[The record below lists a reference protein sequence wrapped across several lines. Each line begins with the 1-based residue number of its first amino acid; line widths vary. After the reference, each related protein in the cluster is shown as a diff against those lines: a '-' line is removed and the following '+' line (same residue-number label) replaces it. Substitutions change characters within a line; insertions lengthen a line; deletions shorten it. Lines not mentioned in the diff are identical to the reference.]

1 MPEKK
6 TPEQI
11 AEDLFKGVKGVQ
23 DRLDALEKTMAKKS
37 DVIDEDYI
45 RKAGDQAKDAIEA
58 LNKLESE
65 KKFTELQEA
74 MEASATEA
82 KERAEKA
89 EAEVTESKE
98 RFAALE
104 EEVAGLKAGK
114 DATQDDDADVEAKQA
129 VYNYLRKGHDLDG
142 EVLERMARRHATKT
156 LVGANDEQIER
167 QVKDLVAGSGPDGG
181 YFLQSDRAAGMIQR
195 IFETSPLRG
204 LANVVTTTA
213 DIWEVVL
220 DDDEG
225 SFEWVGETDSRDDT
239 ATPQISLLK
248 IPVHEL
254 SAQPRA
260 TQKMLDD
267 AGFDIEAWLAGKTSR
282 RFSRAENASFVN
294 GNGSQRPKG
303 FLTYSNWTSPGVYQR
318 NAVERIAAVTA
329 TGTAAAGTFDA
340 DDLINVQNSLFE
352 EYQANASWGMARETF
367 TKVLQLRDAN
377 GQYIVRQEILMADFM
392 KMIFGKPVTFLND
405 MPNPA
410 ANSLSIIIADW
421 QEFYTIVDRMD
432 IRVLRDPFTAKPYV
446 RFYTTKRVGGA
457 VMNYEA
463 GKILQLDAP

>member
-1 MPEKK
+1 ME
-6 TPEQI
+6 ES
-11 AEDLFKGVKGVQ
+11 
-23 DRLDALEKTMAKKS
+23 AK
-37 DVIDEDYI
+37 
-45 RKAGDQAKDAIEA
+45 
-58 LNKLESE
+58 
-65 KKFTELQEA
+65 
-74 MEASATEA
+74 EA
-82 KERAEKA
+82 KERAEAAEKA
-89 EAEVTESKE
+89 AEESKE
-98 RFAALE
+98 RFEALE
-104 EEVAGLKAGK
+104 AEVAKKAGSEEDK
-114 DATQDDDADVEAKQA
+114 DEADTEAKQQ
-129 VYNYLRKGHDLDG
+129 VYHYLRKGHDIDE
-142 EVLERMARRHATKT
+142 EVLTRMAERHARKT
-156 LVGANDEQIER
+156 LVGANDEQLGR

-181 YFLQSDRAAGMIQR
+181 YFLQADRANTMIQR

-204 LANVVTTTA
+204 LANVVTTTG
-213 DIWEVVL
+213 DVWEIVL

-225 SFEWVGETDSRDDT
+225 GFEWVGEVDSRSDT
-239 ATPQISLLK
+239 STPQLSLVK

-303 FLTYSNWTSPGVYQR
+303 FLTYSNWTTPGTYQR
-318 NAVERIAAVTA
+318 NAVERVAAD
-329 TGTAAAGTFDA
+329 AAAGVGQFTA
-340 DDLINVQNSLFE
+340 DDLIALQNTLFE

-367 TKVLQLRDAN
+367 TQVLQLKDDE
-377 GQYIVRQEILMADFM
+377 GQYLVRQEILMADFM

-410 ANSLSIIIADW
+410 AGSLSIIIADW

-432 IRVLRDPFTAKPYV
+432 IRVLRDPYTAKPYV

-457 VMNYEA
+457 VTNYEA
-463 GKILQLDAP
+463 GKILVLDS